1 MRYLIVACLCAALA
15 GCTET
20 IYLRNMAG
28 MVATCGP
35 YKAVGIETIANADRE
50 ANCVRD
56 YQRQGYERTPNP
68 GR

>member
-1 MRYLIVACLCAALA
+1 MRYLALAGLCVALA
-15 GCTET
+15 GCTEA
-20 IYLRNMAG
+20 IHLRNPAG

-56 YQRQGYERTPNP
+56 YQRQGYERVPN
-68 GR
+68 